1 MNRDIYSQAEQ
12 LNKKHRRKRTWY
24 KILSVPICLVV
35 IVTAYAL
42 ILPAITMESTPDTS
56 CGIAEFMN
64 PEGEASSGETGDDV
78 PADNTPVSDVS
89 TDAAQGGNMPG
100 DAVQSTG
107 AANGDTPE
115 GDAAVNST
123 PAQALAAS
131 DPIDVTGV
139 ALTITDNVS
148 DSGCYEAAVTG
159 GDAALEEKTSSISG
173 IRAPTAER
181 PIRPYRRKTLLL
193 TATPCLTSVGSM
205 AKSCSWPW
213 TAELS
218 ATRYLP

>member
-35 IVTAYAL
+35 IVTTYAL

-78 PADNTPVSDVS
+78 PADKTPVSDVP
-89 TDAAQGGNMPG
+89 TDAAQGGNVPG
-100 DAVQSTG
+100 DAVQSTD

-115 GDAAVNST
+115 DDAAVNST
-123 PAQALAAS
+123 PAQAPAAS
-131 DPIDVTGV
+131 GNITDVTI
-139 ALTITDNVS
+139 AIHDNVS
-148 DSGCYEAAVTG
+148 TSGCYEAAVTSG
-159 GDAALEEKTSSISG
+159 GEALEGKMSSISG
-173 IRAPTAER
+173 IRAPMAER
-181 PIRPYRRKTLLL
+181 SI
-193 TATPCLTSVGSM
+193 
-205 AKSCSWPW
+205 WP
-213 TAELS
+213 
-218 ATRYLP
+218 